1 MATFQTYQSVGIRED
16 LTDEVF
22 MISPEDTPFTSAI
35 GKTTATQTYH
45 EWQTDAL
52 RAPSATNA
60 AVEGFDATYGTQTA
74 TTRLGAHTQ
83 IVSDTF
89 KVSETL
95 DAVKKA
101 GPTEIARLK
110 AKKAIELK
118 KDIEASCLVSTT
130 DTAGNATTGRSFKGL
145 AGWITT
151 NVDANGGT
159 GRAFAEASLKNALLL
174 AYQSG
179 GNVTQVHMS
188 PAHKQVAST
197 FTGNVARQ
205 QVVQGDAS
213 KQVLTAAYAIYGSD
227 FGNVEL
233 IPNRVMAAVSD
244 TNVYCVD
251 TSNWKLATL
260 RPFNSVELAQIGDAR
275 NFMVT
280 WEGTLEAGN
289 QASSAKITDLT

>member
-22 MISPEDTPFTSAI
+22 LVSPEDTPFTSAI

-45 EWQTDAL
+45 EWQTDVL
-52 RAPSATNA
+52 RTPNASNA
-60 AVEGFDATYGTQTA
+60 AVEGFAATYGTQVPTV
-74 TTRLGAHTQ
+74 RIGAHTQ

-89 KVSETL
+89 AVSETL

-118 KDIEASCLVSTT
+118 KDIEASAITSTT
-130 DTAGNATTGRSFKGL
+130 DTAGNATTGRTFKGL
-145 AGWITT
+145 AGWITS

-159 GRAFAEASLKNALLL
+159 ARAFAEVNLKNALLA
-174 AYQSG
+174 AYQAG
-179 GNVTQVHMS
+179 GNVSQVHMS
-188 PAHKQVAST
+188 PAHKQIAST
-197 FTGNVARQ
+197 FTGNVTRQ
-205 QVVQGDAS
+205 QIVQGNPEQ
-213 KQVLTAAYAIYGSD
+213 QVLTAAYAIYGSD

-233 IPNRVMAAVSD
+233 IPNRVMSAVGD

-251 TSNWKLATL
+251 TAMWKLATL
-260 RPFNSVELAQIGDAR
+260 RPFNSMELAQVGDAR
-275 NFMVT
+275 NFMIT
-280 WEGTLEAGN
+280 WEGTLEASN
-289 QASSAKITDLT
+289 QNASAAIHDLS